1 MRSRWCTR
9 LDLPVYGH
17 GEVII
22 SCIVHAPGTE
32 VGRRRCVVAGQT
44 PWETRDK
51 RGERAAKSTR
61 RVQHILRRRGR
72 RYQQRKFCGFH
83 ITGPAARPGTASSV
97 DSYRSLRAAGHS
109 KFGGLIPVPQSGRA
123 QQVRWFHYRAAS
135 TITSQ
140 RTKRLT
146 VMTAPATVSE
156 AQVAAYTMCV
166 CGST

>member
-97 DSYRSLRAAGHS
+97 DSYRSRSAAGHS

-123 QQVRWFHYRAAS
+123 QQVRWFHTGPSERPGTAS
-135 TITSQ
+135 SVVPLPRGVDYHLSAYETLDGDDGTGD
-140 RTKRLT
+140 
-146 VMTAPATVSE
+146 SE
-156 AQVAAYTMCV
+156 
-166 CGST
+166 